1 MHKRLCFA
9 LALASSPLCAQE
21 PVDNDT
27 PVPDTAP
34 ASMTEEQKLNDC
46 LLRSAQT
53 ANGKVT
59 LQEMRGWCT
68 NGEEQDK
75 ISAHED
81 ALRARLALENTTQG
95 NPFVITPHRR
105 NYLLPYSY
113 WSNRQWNDL
122 SLIHI

>member
-75 ISAHED
+75 ICLLYTSPSPRDKRQSRMPSSA
-81 ALRARLALENTTQG
+81 
-95 NPFVITPHRR
+95 
-105 NYLLPYSY
+105 
-113 WSNRQWNDL
+113 
-122 SLIHI
+122 